1 MSLSLERELRNL
13 LKTGKAY
20 LGVKQTLKALLHG
33 RAKLVVIAENMPP
46 EYRNRVNY
54 YAKLSNTPVIVYKGT
69 SVDLGL
75 AIGKPFRVSAIAV
88 IDEGASRILE
98 IAEERAQ

>member
-13 LKTGKAY
+13 LKTGVAY
-20 LGVKQTLKALLHG
+20 LGVKQTMKVLMHG
-33 RAKLVVIAENMPP
+33 KAKLVVIAENIPP
-46 EYRNRVNY
+46 EYRSRIHY
-54 YAKLSNTPVIVYKGT
+54 YAKLSNTPVLVYKGT
-69 SVDLGL
+69 SVELGL

-98 IAEERAQ
+98 IAEERA